1 MNNAEVLIKFKGDT
15 SDVDKDTK
23 KLTSSMGGLTKAF
36 TLGSL
41 AAGAVSKGLQ
51 MISEYSGRAIQRI
64 DTMNNFP
71 KVMQNFGISADEA
84 NKSIQR
90 IDKSVQGL
98 PTSLD
103 QAVAGVQDLF
113 MVTKDLKQSEQLF
126 KAVNDSAMVFAN
138 GSTEAVDRFIY
149 GYKQA
154 LSAGKVSAQDFNQMN
169 EAIPGLMS
177 KVADSMGVSY
187 KELKEGLSNGSISID
202 QFNGALKKLDTE
214 GVGSMEA
221 LEKSAHT
228 ATGGIQT
235 SIENMKTAF
244 TRGVAG
250 IIKSADES
258 LAPLGGLSGII
269 SKIGKVGEQA
279 FKLLGDVLK
288 EVMPM
293 LIEIGKKIMPIIIET
308 FKQLAPVLQKL
319 GEALLPAIKKI
330 IDALLPVLTR
340 VMKKVMP
347 IITNILEQ
355 LIPLIDPIADYIVAM
370 IDYTMALT
378 EPMLDIASVIL
389 PPLVAIL
396 SKLAQVILPL
406 ITGWLKI
413 LTTVVTGVW
422 NAIKGAI
429 GFVLTLPQIISGLIT
444 NTINFIKKLPE
455 YIAYMIGYVV
465 GLLVKF
471 VTQDIPNFI
480 KNIINWFQNLPG
492 NIKTILSNAL
502 SAVGNWLSNM
512 YNKCKSAIP
521 NLVNSIVN
529 WFKSLPGKMLSIGKD
544 IVHGIWNG
552 IRNAKD
558 WIIGKIKGF
567 GNSVVKGFKSAL
579 KIGSPSKLMAQEI
592 GQWIPKGI
600 AVGIDDNAKSV
611 FKSMQ
616 ELTNS
621 IGLDPNITSSMQ
633 NSFSPNVSVYNNVNV
648 EQDPLG
654 QMVRTIKT
662 YSGGSP
668 NDYNYG
674 AGY

>member
-1 MNNAEVLIKFKGDT
+1 MNSAEVLIKFKGDT

-41 AAGAVSKGLQ
+41 ASGAVSKGIQ

-71 KVMQNFGISADEA
+71 KVMQNFGVSADEA
-84 NKSIQR
+84 SASIKR

-177 KVADSMGVSY
+177 KVADKMGVTY
-187 KELKEGLSNGSISID
+187 KELKEGLSNGSISIE
-202 QFNGALKKLDTE
+202 QFNSALKSLDTE

-235 SIENMKTAF
+235 SIANMKTAF
-244 TRGVAG
+244 ARGVAG
-250 IIKSADES
+250 IIKSVDGA
-258 LAPLGGLSGII
+258 LQPFGGLTGVITKLG
-269 SKIGKVGEQA
+269 KIGEEAFKVIGDVLSAVLPKLINFGKWVQKNKTWIGALVIVLGSMYAA
-279 FKLLGDVLK
+279 FKLLTIINTIKTAV
-288 EVMPM
+288 
-293 LIEIGKKIMPIIIET
+293 IG
-308 FKQLAPVLQKL
+308 FQLA
-319 GEALLPAIKKI
+319 IK
-330 IDALLPVLTR
+330 
-340 VMKKVMP
+340 MM
-347 IITNILEQ
+347 Q
-355 LIPLIDPIADYIVAM
+355 IA
-370 IDYTMALT
+370 ALT
-378 EPMLDIASVIL
+378 CGTSMSTLTAALNLLNLSFLASPVFWIIAGIIALVAAFVIL
-389 PPLVAIL
+389 WNKCDWFRNFWIGLWNGIVSFVKAAIDVIVSIFNGIVNFVKNNWKGLLLLLVNPFAGAF
-396 SKLAQVILPL
+396 KLLYDNCGAFRNFVNNF
-406 ITGWLKI
+406 
-413 LTTVVTGVW
+413 V
-422 NAIKGAI
+422 NA
-429 GFVLTLPQIISGLIT
+429 
-444 NTINFIKKLPE
+444 
-455 YIAYMIGYVV
+455 VV
-465 GLLVKF
+465 GL
-471 VTQDIPNFI
+471 
-480 KNIINWFQNLPG
+480 
-492 NIKTILSNAL
+492 
-502 SAVGNWLSNM
+502 
-512 YNKCKSAIP
+512 
-521 NLVNSIVN
+521 
-529 WFKSLPGKMLSIGKD
+529 FKSIPGKIKSFATGIVDVFKSIPGKMLDIGKN
-544 IVHGIWNG
+544 IVKGLWNG
-552 IRNAKD
+552 ISGLKD
-558 WIIGKIKGF
+558 WVISKVKGLGKSILKGLKGVLGIHSPSTEFALIGKFSVLGYTEALDKMSKDVDKQVASTF
-567 GNSVVKGFKSAL
+567 G
-579 KIGSPSKLMAQEI
+579 ISPQ
-592 GQWIPKGI
+592 
-600 AVGIDDNAKSV
+600 
-611 FKSMQ
+611 
-616 ELTNS
+616 LT
-621 IGLDPNITSSMQ
+621 GSMQ
-633 NSFSPNVSVYNNVNV
+633 NSFSPNVNVVNNVNV

>member
-1 MNNAEVLIKFKGDT
+1 MNSAEVLIKFKGDT

-41 AAGAVSKGLQ
+41 ASGAVSKGFQ

-71 KVMQNFGISADEA
+71 KVMQNFGVSADEA
-84 NKSIQR
+84 SASIKR

-103 QAVAGVQDLF
+103 QAVGGVQDLF
-113 MVTKDLKQSEQLF
+113 MVTKDLKQSENLF

-177 KVADSMGVSY
+177 KVAEKMGVSY
-187 KELKEGLSNGSISID
+187 KELKEGLSNGSISVD
-202 QFNGALKKLDTE
+202 QFNDALKSLDTE
-214 GVGSMEA
+214 GVGSMES

-258 LAPLGGLSGII
+258 LASLGGLSGVI
-269 SKIGKVGEQA
+269 SKIGKIGEQA

-288 EVMPM
+288 EVMPI
-293 LIEIGKKIMPIIIET
+293 LIDIGKSIMPVISKA

-319 GEALLPAIKKI
+319 GQALLPAIKKI
-330 IDALLPVLTR
+330 IDALLPAITHI
-340 VMKKVMP
+340 MEKVMP
-347 IITNILEQ
+347 IIMNILEQ

-370 IDYTMALT
+370 IDYMVALMQ
-378 EPMLDIASVIL
+378 PLLDVASVIL

-396 SKLAQVILPL
+396 SKLAQVILP
-406 ITGWLKI
+406 IMTGWIKI
-413 LTTVVTGVW
+413 LTAVVTGAWNVCKAVLNFIVNNW
-422 NAIKGAI
+422 KGLLLAIVNPFAGAFKLLYDNCGAFRKFINNFVNAIKNLFSGLASKI
-429 GFVLTLPQIISGLIT
+429 GSAANSIVSFIKSIPSKIASVATSIKNKFTNLPNDFANIGKNIMKGLWNGISGLKDWVIS
-444 NTINFIKKLPE
+444 K
-455 YIAYMIGYVV
+455 
-465 GLLVKF
+465 VKGMG
-471 VTQDIPNFI
+471 
-480 KNIINWFQNLPG
+480 K
-492 NIKTILSNAL
+492 
-502 SAVGNWLSNM
+502 
-512 YNKCKSAIP
+512 
-521 NLVNSIVN
+521 SIVN
-529 WFKSLPGKMLSIGKD
+529 GL
-544 IVHGIWNG
+544 
-552 IRNAKD
+552 
-558 WIIGKIKGF
+558 
-567 GNSVVKGFKSAL
+567 KSAL
-579 KIGSPSKLMAQEI
+579 GIHSPSKEFALI
-592 GQWIPKGI
+592 GKFSVLGYTEALDKMSKDVDKQVASTFGI
-600 AVGIDDNAKSV
+600 SP
-611 FKSMQ
+611 Q
-616 ELTNS
+616 LT
-621 IGLDPNITSSMQ
+621 GSMQ
-633 NSFSPNVSVYNNVNV
+633 NSFSPNVNVVNNVNV

>member
-1 MNNAEVLIKFKGDT
+1 MNSAEVLIKFKSDT

-23 KLTSSMGGLTKAF
+23 KITSSMGGLTKSM
-36 TLGSL
+36 TLANL
-41 AAGAVSKGLQ
+41 ASSAISKGIGLMTQ
-51 MISEYSGRAIQRI
+51 NMDRAIQRI
-64 DTMNNFP
+64 DTMDNFP
-71 KVMQNFGISADEA
+71 KVMQNFGVSSDEA
-84 NKSIQR
+84 NESIKR

-235 SIENMKTAF
+235 SIANMKTAF
-244 TRGVAG
+244 ARGVAG
-250 IIKSADES
+250 IIKSVDGA
-258 LAPLGGLSGII
+258 LQPFGGLTGVITKLG
-269 SKIGKVGEQA
+269 KIGEEA
-279 FKLLGDVLK
+279 FKLIGEALK
-288 EVMPM
+288 EVLPM
-293 LIEIGKKIMPIIIET
+293 LIDVAKQIMPVIMKAM
-308 FKQLAPVLQKL
+308 KQIAPILQKI
-319 GEALLPAIKKI
+319 GQALLPAIQKI
-330 IDALLPVLTR
+330 IDALLPALTH
-340 VMKKVMP
+340 VMEKVMP
-347 IITNILEQ
+347 VIMNILEQ
-355 LIPLIDPIADYIVAM
+355 LIPLIDPLADYIVAM
-370 IDYTMALT
+370 IDYTMALM
-378 EPMLDIASVIL
+378 EPLLDIASVIL

-396 SKLAQVILPL
+396 SKLVQVILPMATAVL
-406 ITGWLKI
+406 KMFASAITWVWNVMK
-413 LTTVVTGVW
+413 VVFDFIANNWKALLSMLVNPFAGAFKLLYDNCGAFKNFINNFV
-422 NAIKGAI
+422 NAIKN
-429 GFVLTLPQIISGLIT
+429 FFSGLAS
-444 NTINFIKKLPE
+444 K
-455 YIAYMIGYVV
+455 IG
-465 GLLVKF
+465 
-471 VTQDIPNFI
+471 
-480 KNIINWFQNLPG
+480 
-492 NIKTILSNAL
+492 
-502 SAVGNWLSNM
+502 SA
-512 YNKCKSAIP
+512 A
-521 NLVNSIVN
+521 NSIVS
-529 WFKSLPGKMLSIGKD
+529 FIKSIPSKIASVATSIKNKFTNLPNDFANIGKN
-544 IVHGIWNG
+544 IMKGLWNG
-552 IRNAKD
+552 ISGSKD
-558 WIIGKIKGF
+558 WVISK
-567 GNSVVKGFKSAL
+567 VKGMGKSIVNGLKSAL
-579 KIGSPSKLMAQEI
+579 GIHSPSKEFALI
-592 GQWIPKGI
+592 GKFSVLGYTEALDKMSKDVDKQVASTFGI
-600 AVGIDDNAKSV
+600 SP
-611 FKSMQ
+611 Q
-616 ELTNS
+616 LT
-621 IGLDPNITSSMQ
+621 GSMQ
-633 NSFSPNVSVYNNVNV
+633 NSFSPNVNVVNNVNV